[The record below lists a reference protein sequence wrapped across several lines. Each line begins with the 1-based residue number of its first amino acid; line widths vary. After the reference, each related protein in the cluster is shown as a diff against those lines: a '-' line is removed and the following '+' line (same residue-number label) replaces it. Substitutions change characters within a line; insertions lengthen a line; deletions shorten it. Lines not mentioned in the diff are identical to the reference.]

1 MAAAVPASPAVNND
15 GQERHVF
22 YNTWSFYHA
31 PVDRAGG
38 QGAESWLG
46 QFIHPTM
53 KGNSM
58 QYQASHNLNHN

>member
-1 MAAAVPASPAVNND
+1 MFFTTH
-15 GQERHVF
+15 GCF
-22 YNTWSFYHA
+22 IIG
-31 PVDRAGG
+31 PVDTARN

-58 QYQASHNLNHN
+58 QYQASHNLNNN

>member
-1 MAAAVPASPAVNND
+1 MESSWKMKESTIMFFTTD
-15 GQERHVF
+15 GRF
-22 YNTWSFYHA
+22 IMR

-38 QGAESWLG
+38 RGAESWLG

-58 QYQASHNLNHN
+58 QYQASHNLNNN